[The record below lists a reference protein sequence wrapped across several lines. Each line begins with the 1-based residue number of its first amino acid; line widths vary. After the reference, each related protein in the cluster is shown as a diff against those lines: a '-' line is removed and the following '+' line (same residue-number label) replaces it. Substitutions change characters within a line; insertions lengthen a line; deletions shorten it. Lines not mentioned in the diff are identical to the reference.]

1 MLHMIHRGIK
11 VKARVPSFLSAIILS
26 SLLAGCVSMKV
37 PKAED
42 VLDVGPLATI
52 LAYVSDV
59 PLGESGR
66 TAEALTI
73 NVGGTV
79 YFTAQGRDGNNKPIK
94 ISPTWTPS
102 SPDVVEISPKTGQ
115 AVAVKGL
122 RPGTVDIVVEF
133 KGVKRTLQFISVR

>member
-1 MLHMIHRGIK
+1 MKFRI
-11 VKARVPSFLSAIILS
+11 PSLLSAIMVS
-26 SLLAGCVSMKV
+26 MLLAGCVGMRV

-52 LAYVSDV
+52 LAYVGDV
-59 PLGESGR
+59 PLGGSGK
-66 TAEALTI
+66 TAEALSI
-73 NVGGTV
+73 DVGGTV

-102 SPDVVEISPKTGQ
+102 SPDLVEITPRSGP

-122 RPGTVDIVVEF
+122 RPGTVEIVVEF

>member
-1 MLHMIHRGIK
+1 
-11 VKARVPSFLSAIILS
+11 
-26 SLLAGCVSMKV
+26 MKV

-42 VLDVGPLATI
+42 PLDVGPLAAI
-52 LAYVSDV
+52 FAYVSDV
-59 PLGESGR
+59 PLGERGK

-79 YFTAQGRDGNNKPIK
+79 YFTAQGKDGNNKPIR

-102 SPDVVEISPKTGQ
+102 SPDVVEISPRTGQ

-122 RPGTVDIVVEF
+122 RPGTVDIVVESG
-133 KGVKRTLQFISVR
+133 GVKRTLQFISVK

>member
-1 MLHMIHRGIK
+1 MK
-11 VKARVPSFLSAIILS
+11 FRVPSLLSAIIVS
-26 SLLAGCVSMKV
+26 ILLAGCVGMKV

-42 VLDVGPLATI
+42 PLDVGPLATI

-94 ISPTWTPS
+94 ISPTWTAS
-102 SPDVVEISPKTGQ
+102 SLDVVEITPRSGP

-133 KGVKRTLQFISVR
+133 KGVKRILQFISVR